1 MWAHGIITVN
11 EKTMVYAI
19 KHFDKASDYGINGG
33 RISKIMIQ
41 QNDAVL
47 YSYDRGED
55 LAPQNDDA
63 REALEQLIA
72 RFN

>member
-55 LAPQNDDA
+55 LAPRNDEA
-63 REALEQLIA
+63 RKALEQLIE
-72 RFN
+72 RYN